1 MAGCHRSNSSA
12 NQLWIDIPTLANEC
26 PEGHMCAIPELS
38 AEDGLLIAGAIVAVW
53 TLGLIARLFIRAQQ
67 QAMRGD

>member
-1 MAGCHRSNSSA
+1 
-12 NQLWIDIPTLANEC
+12 
-26 PEGHMCAIPELS
+26 MCAIPELS